1 MAMARDIDVVEIVED
16 DGEDKECEDW
26 CFICKDG
33 GSLMLC
39 DFKDCPKV
47 YHESCIANESP
58 ASKIGDSL
66 ICMWHSCYLCRKT
79 PKLWC
84 FCCPHAVCEA
94 CVTHSEFIQLKEN
107 KGLCNQCQEYVDTL
121 EEVKL
126 YAAAGDK
133 LNLKDPD
140 TYECLF
146 LEYWEITKEQEDIT
160 FDDVRDVC
168 ASKPQKK
175 GVKTKY
181 KDDSKFSLG
190 DVHTSKSRKKGVALK
205 YKDDPKF
212 SLSDPAVEDAEN
224 HKTVGYKKKME
235 YDRWG
240 SKPLIDF
247 LTSIGEDTRDAMSQH
262 SVESVIRRY
271 IREKNLLDREKKKKV
286 HCDEKL
292 YSIFRKKSVNQ
303 KRIYTLLTTHLIENL
318 DQVENFTLEHGFG
331 EKHFS
336 EKNEK
341 VLMPCKKQ
349 KTEKSDEETC
359 EKEVEPEMRAT
370 GFATINVDNIK
381 LVYLRKSLVVEL
393 LKQNESFG
401 DKVVGSF
408 VKVKNDPRDFMAY
421 QILQVTGIGTAAD
434 QSEDVL
440 LHVAGM
446 ASGVSISKL
455 DDSDISQE
463 EINDLKQKVM
473 NGLLRQLT
481 VVEMEQKAKAL
492 HDDIT
497 KHWIARQLNILQK
510 RINCANE
517 KGWRRELEEY
527 LEQRE
532 LLEKPSE
539 QERLLRETPRITED
553 FIEIKQ
559 ELDSSKQGDISG
571 LSPENVIAI
580 D

>member
-1 MAMARDIDVVEIVED
+1 MAKDMDVVEIVEEED
-16 DGEDKECEDW
+16 DEEDKEGEDW
-26 CFICKDG
+26 CFVCKDG

-47 YHESCIANESP
+47 YHESCIGKDSP
-58 ASKIGDSL
+58 ASKIGDSF
-66 ICMWHSCYLCRKT
+66 ICKWHSCYLCRKT

-84 FCCPHAVCEA
+84 LCCPHAVCED
-94 CVTHSEFIQLKEN
+94 CVTHAEFIQLKEN
-107 KGLCNQCQEYVDTL
+107 KGLCNECKELVEIL
-121 EEVKL
+121 EEVQA
-126 YAAAGDK
+126 YAPAAGDK
-133 LNLKDPD
+133 LNLKDPE
-140 TYECLF
+140 TIECLF
-146 LEYWEITKEQEDIT
+146 LEYWEITKTKEDIT
-160 FDDVRDVC
+160 YDDVRDVC
-168 ASKPQKK
+168 ASKPRKK
-175 GVKTKY
+175 GVKSKY
-181 KDDSKFSLG
+181 KEDPQFSLG
-190 DVHTSKSRKKGVALK
+190 DVQTSKSRKKGVKLK
-205 YKDDPKF
+205 HKDDPNF
-212 SLSDPAVEDAEN
+212 SLSDHAVEDAGN
-224 HKTVGYKKKME
+224 YKTVGNKKKME
-235 YDRWG
+235 YIGWG

-303 KRIYTLLTTHLIENL
+303 KRIYTLLKTHFIENL
-318 DQVENFTLEHGFG
+318 EDQVEDFLPLEHG
-331 EKHFS
+331 FS

-341 VLMPCKKQ
+341 VLLPCKKQ
-349 KTEKSDEETC
+349 KTERYDEETY

-408 VKVKNDPRDFMAY
+408 VKVKNDPRDFIAY
-421 QILQVTGIGTAAD
+421 QILQVTGIKTVDD
-434 QSEDVL
+434 QSKDVL

-446 ASGVSISKL
+446 ASGVRISKL

-463 EINDLKQKVM
+463 EIKDLKQKVM
-473 NGLLRQLT
+473 DGLLRQPT

-497 KHWIARQLNILQK
+497 KHWIARQLNILQR
-510 RINCANE
+510 RINSANE

-532 LLEKPSE
+532 VLEKPSE
-539 QERLLRETPRITED
+539 QERLLRETPKIIED
-553 FIEIKQ
+553 YIEIKQ
-559 ELDSSKQGDISG
+559 EPDSSKQGDISMTH
-571 LSPENVIAI
+571 EAVVIAI

>member
-1 MAMARDIDVVEIVED
+1 MARDMDVVEIVEEED
-16 DGEDKECEDW
+16 EEEDKECEDW
-26 CFICKDG
+26 CFVCKDG

-47 YHESCIANESP
+47 YHESCIEKDSP
-58 ASKIGDSL
+58 ESKIGDSL
-66 ICMWHSCYLCRKT
+66 ICKWHSCYLCRKT

-84 FCCPHAVCEA
+84 LCCPHAVCEG
-94 CVTHSEFIQLKEN
+94 CVTHAEFIQLKEN
-107 KGLCNQCQEYVDTL
+107 KGLCNECNGLVEIL
-121 EEVKL
+121 EEVQK
-126 YAAAGDK
+126 YAPAAGGK

-140 TYECLF
+140 TQECLF
-146 LEYWEITKEQEDIT
+146 LEYWEITKTKEDIT
-160 FDDVRDVC
+160 YDDVRDVC
-168 ASKPQKK
+168 ASKPRKK
-175 GVKTKY
+175 GVKSKY
-181 KDDSKFSLG
+181 KEDPQFSLG
-190 DVHTSKSRKKGVALK
+190 DTSKSRKKGVKLK
-205 YKDDPKF
+205 HKDDPNF
-212 SLSDPAVEDAEN
+212 SLSDHAVEDAGN
-224 HKTVGYKKKME
+224 YKTLGNKKKME
-235 YDRWG
+235 YIRWG

-303 KRIYTLLTTHLIENL
+303 KRIYTLLKTHFIENL
-318 DQVENFTLEHGFG
+318 EDQVEDFLPLEHG
-331 EKHFS
+331 FS

-341 VLMPCKKQ
+341 VLLPCKKQ
-349 KTEKSDEETC
+349 KTERYDEETY

-401 DKVVGSF
+401 DKVMGSF
-408 VKVKNDPRDFMAY
+408 VKVKNDPRNFIAY
-421 QILQVTGIGTAAD
+421 QILQVTGIKTVDD
-434 QSEDVL
+434 QSKDVL

-463 EINDLKQKVM
+463 EIKDLKQKVM
-473 NGLLRQLT
+473 DGLLRQPT

-497 KHWIARQLNILQK
+497 KHWIARQLNILQR
-510 RINCANE
+510 RINSANE

-532 LLEKPSE
+532 VLEKPSE
-539 QERLLRETPRITED
+539 QERLLRETPKIIED
-553 FIEIKQ
+553 YIEIKQ
-559 ELDSSKQGDISG
+559 EPDSSKQGDISG
-571 LSPENVIAI
+571 LTHEAVVIAI